1 MSIFPQAGSP
11 GHTDPTNTPLAV
23 APVLNLRTAPAAP
36 AEPQA
41 CPDDLS
47 PEELA
52 EVRHFDIVE
61 LLDRAVLAGAVGTLD
76 LGTVTLEC
84 YGSIVCAL
92 EAEDIRTEGDI
103 TTVTKTTRTGRLAVT
118 VRVEADG
125 QVAA

>member
-1 MSIFPQAGSP
+1 MSIMPQDTLTSY
-11 GHTDPTNTPLAV
+11 TDPTNTPPAV
-23 APVLNLRTAPAAP
+23 APVLNLRTALASP

-41 CPDDLS
+41 CLDDLS

-92 EAEDIRTEGDI
+92 ETEEIRTEGDI
-103 TTVTKTTRTGRLAVT
+103 TTVTKITRTGRLAVT